1 MCCSLVLSV
10 VMLRGGM
17 EALRAGVGPVL
28 ATLSPRV
35 LPGEEVQI
43 VLKGPWFSQRSLE
56 KSKMALP
63 YFDDSCLTELSVSHT
78 LVLCCQ
84 CHVGMQAGPP
94 QNQCHVQDAV

>member
-17 EALRAGVGPVL
+17 EALRAGLGPVL

-35 LPGEEVQI
+35 LPGKEVQI

-63 YFDDSCLTELSVSHT
+63 YSH
-78 LVLCCQ
+78 
-84 CHVGMQAGPP
+84 
-94 QNQCHVQDAV
+94 